1 MTNVLQIAP
10 ACPEDCREVARIH
23 VDSWRVA
30 YAGIVESGYLAA
42 LSIDRREAMWRDAVH
57 TGSPRLLLARDD
69 ETITGWVAFGPCRD
83 ADAQG
88 AGEIWALYVDPPF
101 WSAGV
106 GRRLLQSAVEGLVA
120 DGFRTASL
128 WVIADNRRALRFYAA
143 AGFAPDA
150 GSERTF
156 ELGTQCIHELRLRK
170 TLREAQAPAP

>member
-1 MTNVLQIAP
+1 MAIALQIAP
-10 ACPEDCREVARIH
+10 ARPEDCREVARIH

-30 YAGIVESGYLAA
+30 YAGIVDPGYLAA
-42 LSIDRREAMWRDAVH
+42 LSIDRREAMWRDAVL
-57 TGSPRLLLARDD
+57 TGSPRLLLARND
-69 ETITGWVAFGPCRD
+69 ETIKGWVAFGPCRD

-106 GRRLLQSAVEGLVA
+106 GRRLLQSAVEGLAA

-128 WVIADNRRALRFYAA
+128 WVIADNRRALRFYVAS
-143 AGFAPDA
+143 GFAPEA

-156 ELGTQCIHELRLRK
+156 ELGTQPIRELRLER
-170 TLREAQAPAP
+170 TLREVEAPAP